1 MRKIFGNTAMRCLAA
16 VTALF
21 LLAGCVDV
29 PADGGGGSEQRKE
42 ILQDD
47 VTIREIETG
56 LEGAET
62 VRVLSRKPFVDG
74 DKQNGYWQRTDYTQ
88 LDPRETS
95 GNSGDTELK
104 VSRPKDSWDK
114 VLFEYEHTTIGYRYF
129 SMDQTFSAGDLC
141 RASWG
146 FSYTLDAPDSLG
158 EMYCSLYFADI
169 EPGDDPFGQK
179 VTVLKY
185 FSKRVGTLDYATD
198 INNVPGTEWEREW
211 NRGHDK
217 PNLKDEQLWDALGY
231 FPRMISEGDKIYIV
245 MDISDGENGS
255 IRARDVYEYTWIN
268 EPYDG
273 DEVIWTDEDYENDP
287 DYMANVYDGCWD
299 LTDIIYVGDDK
310 VNTAN
315 PDVDVRAERRGLDGQ
330 EIVYTFTVKNNIS
343 ETKGHDCTGEV
354 KELAVPEPGFSSR
367 YYAGGFFREDITI
380 FKKTD
385 KPHTPGNVIC
395 SLALCDV
402 EFGTGK
408 YGVKITP
415 RMYFSRGY
423 PAEEVQTF
431 SPGEERMSWRQT
443 RAEGGADYTE
453 YAYTSL
459 EGSFPNG
466 EADGEK
472 MYLVYGLMDTIAGD
486 IRMYDIYEYT
496 WQEGPV
502 TEWVYN
508 PPMYD

>member
-1 MRKIFGNTAMRCLAA
+1 MAA
-16 VTALF
+16 VAMVF
-21 LLAGCVDV
+21 LLAGCEDV
-29 PADGGGGSEQRKE
+29 PVDGGDGSGQKEE

-47 VTIREIETG
+47 VAIREVETG
-56 LEGAET
+56 IEGAET
-62 VRVLSRKPFVDG
+62 VKVLSQKPFVNV
-74 DKQNGYWQRTDYTQ
+74 DKQNGYWQRTDYMQ
-88 LDPRETS
+88 LDPHETS
-95 GNSGDTELK
+95 GKNGDKDLSGQIDADAGLK

-129 SMDQTFSAGDLC
+129 SMDQTFSAGDFC

-146 FSYTLDAPDSLG
+146 FSYTVDTPDAPG

-211 NRGHDK
+211 NKDRDK
-217 PNLKDEQLWDALGY
+217 PNLKDEQLWDAWGY
-231 FPRMISEGDKIYIV
+231 FPRMVSKGDKIFIV
-245 MDISDGENGS
+245 MDISDEENGA
-255 IRARDVYEYTWIN
+255 IRARDVYEYSWID
-268 EPYDG
+268 EPYSE
-273 DEVIWTDEDYENDP
+273 DEVVWTDEDYENNP

-310 VNTAN
+310 VNAAN
-315 PDVDVRAERRGLDGQ
+315 PDVDVYAERRGLDGQ
-330 EIVYTFTVKNNIS
+330 EVVYTFTVKDNIS
-343 ETKGHDCTGEV
+343 ETEGHDCTGEV
-354 KELAVPEPGFSSR
+354 KELALPEPGFSGR
-367 YYAGGFFREDITI
+367 YYAGGFFNPG
-380 FKKTD
+380 FMVLKKAD
-385 KPHTPGNVIC
+385 EPHTPGNVIC

-423 PAEEVQTF
+423 PAEEVQIF
-431 SPGEERMSWRQT
+431 SPGEERMTWRET
-443 RAEGGADYTE
+443 RAEGETDYPE

-459 EGSFPNG
+459 DGSFP
-466 EADGEK
+466 AGEK
-472 MYLVYGLMDTIAGD
+472 EGEKIYLVYGMMDTIAGD

-496 WQEGPV
+496 WKKGPI
-502 TEWVYN
+502 TEWIYN